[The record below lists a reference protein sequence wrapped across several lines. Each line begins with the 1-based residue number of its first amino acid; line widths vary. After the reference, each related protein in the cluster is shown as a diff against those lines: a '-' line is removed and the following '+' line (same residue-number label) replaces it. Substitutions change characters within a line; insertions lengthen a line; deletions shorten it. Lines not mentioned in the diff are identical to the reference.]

1 MLLLFSSV
9 LEKIRPRRG
18 RVVAGLVVL
27 GILTTAGV
35 GLRLG
40 DPWHWWRREPSR
52 EAVREHWEQAQRALE
67 ERDFLLAR
75 KHLDRCLEV
84 CPVNAQS
91 QFLMART
98 CRRQG
103 DVGAWEQH
111 LKMAEWLAWPPE
123 QIVLER
129 QLQKAASG
137 NSWSV
142 EQALLDQ
149 LNQLPPDEVLI
160 LEALVNGYLNNVR
173 FLDAI
178 DFTTTWLQRHP
189 GDWLAYLYRGRAYQG
204 LSQYQ
209 RAVEDFEEA
218 LRLHPDF
225 LMTQLWLADALL
237 ASRQY
242 ERALQH
248 YQIYLQAAP
257 NEADILVAMAL
268 CQASLGKPEAR
279 TTLDQLLAEYPNDA
293 RSLLLVAKLDLEE
306 DKPDQALRRA
316 RRAFELSPRDPE
328 IAYFVTEALSRLNRK
343 DEAEQF
349 KKEQFKL
356 FAHADELLSLKK
368 EIEVE
373 PKDAS
378 LRYQVGTLC
387 LEIGQEK
394 EAFGWFQSAL
404 WIDPGHRPT
413 HRALA
418 DYWTKH
424 GQFERAAYHRRQA
437 EGKQG

>member
-9 LEKIRPRRG
+9 LEKIRRRRG

-27 GILTTAGV
+27 GILTTTGV

-40 DPWHWWRREPSR
+40 DPWHWWRREPPR
-52 EAVREHWEQAQRALE
+52 EAVREHWEQAQRAVE

-84 CPVNAQS
+84 CPVNAQA

-103 DVGAWEQH
+103 DVDAWEQH

-123 QIVLER
+123 EIVLER
-129 QLQKAASG
+129 QLRKAASG

-149 LNQLPPDEVLI
+149 LNHLPPEEVLI
-160 LEALVNGYLNNVR
+160 LESLVNGYLNNVR
-173 FLDAI
+173 YIDAI
-178 DFTTTWLQRHP
+178 EFTTTWLQRHP
-189 GDWLAYLYRGRAYQG
+189 GDWLAYLYRGRAYQS
-204 LSQYQ
+204 LSIYEQAIEEYQ
-209 RAVEDFEEA
+209 EA
-218 LRLHPDF
+218 LKLHPDF
-225 LMTQLWLADALL
+225 LMTQLWLADTLL

-242 ERALQH
+242 ERALKH

-257 NEADILVAMAL
+257 NEADILLAMAM
-268 CQASLGKPEAR
+268 CQASLGKPEVRA
-279 TTLDQLLAEYPNDA
+279 TLDKLLAEHPNYA
-293 RSLLLVAKLDLEE
+293 GGLLLAAKLDLVE

-316 RRAFELSPRDPE
+316 RRAIELSPNDPE
-328 IAYFVTEALSRLNRK
+328 IVYVFAQALSRLNRK

-349 KKEQFKL
+349 KKEHYKL
-356 FAHADELLSLKK
+356 FGQADQLFSLKK
-368 EIEVE
+368 RIEVE

-378 LRYQVGTLC
+378 LRHQAGILC
-387 LEIGQEK
+387 LDIGQEK

-404 WIDPGHRPT
+404 WIDPNHRRT
-413 HRALA
+413 HQALA
-418 DYWTKH
+418 DYWKKH
-424 GQFERAAYHRRQA
+424 GQLERAARHRHKAKA
-437 EGKQG
+437 E